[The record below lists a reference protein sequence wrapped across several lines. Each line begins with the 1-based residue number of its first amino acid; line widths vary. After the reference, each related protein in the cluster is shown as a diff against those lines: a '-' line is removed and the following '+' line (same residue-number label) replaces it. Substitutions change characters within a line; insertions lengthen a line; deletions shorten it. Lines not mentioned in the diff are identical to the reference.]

1 MFKYI
6 RLNFFLYFTLIFI
19 SAFLGMEGNGQ
30 KKISEYKIN
39 INQTIYSKDKFQNL
53 TLYDKTGRGYADE
66 AVEAY
71 PLPVSSYLTYNLF
84 SLLTYKKTLCTI

>member
-1 MFKYI
+1 MFKYL

-53 TLYDKTGRGYADE
+53 TLYDETWSGYVEE
-66 AVEAY
+66 AV
-71 PLPVSSYLTYNLF
+71 VT
-84 SLLTYKKTLCTI
+84 